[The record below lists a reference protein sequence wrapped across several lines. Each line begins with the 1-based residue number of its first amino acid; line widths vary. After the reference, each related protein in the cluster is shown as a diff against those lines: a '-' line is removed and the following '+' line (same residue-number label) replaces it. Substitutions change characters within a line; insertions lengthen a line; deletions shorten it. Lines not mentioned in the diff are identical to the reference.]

1 MANIY
6 YMFTYNNIDLTLF
19 AYLYIARHEHANNNP
34 VKYTV
39 VVKGTH
45 ITVCAPGLKSGL
57 WALTSTSSMTKI
69 KLFNFSNIFFLIC
82 KRL

>member
-19 AYLYIARHEHANNNP
+19 AYLYIVRHEHANNSP

-45 ITVCAPGLKSGL
+45 ITVYAPGLKSRL
-57 WALTSTSSMTKI
+57 WPLTSTSSMTKV
-69 KLFNFSNIFFLIC
+69 KVFNFSNILFLIC